1 MRLCLVRDASFVG
14 SMAALL
20 LVSGC
25 RDERDRA
32 HATERP
38 EVGDIHPNAGAE
50 SLVESA
56 IDDVARTRCT
66 HEEHCGRVGDDE
78 RFPNDVACVEAMKE
92 RVSSGINARLCPE
105 GVRPEGLRA
114 CLDAVRNLSCSV
126 GYEAV
131 PACERASICAG
142 VSAHGRLE

>member
-1 MRLCLVRDASFVG
+1 MRLCLVRDALFVG
-14 SMAALL
+14 PIVVLV

-32 HATERP
+32 HAAERR
-38 EVGDIHPNAGAE
+38 EVGDINPNAGAE
-50 SLVESA
+50 SLVQRA

-66 HEEHCGRVGDDE
+66 HEEHCGRVGDDK
-78 RFPNDVACVEAMKE
+78 RFSNDVACVEAMKE

-114 CLDAVRNLSCSV
+114 CLDAVRNLSCTV
-126 GYEAV
+126 GYDAV

-142 VSAHGRLE
+142 VNAH